1 MSAGGE
7 KTTTNTRR
15 QTMTTTESNPTTSDE
30 QHKAA
35 GDEAM
40 EASTTPQESTACMM
54 AEPQKEHEWLQKL
67 VGEWTYESEAT
78 MEPGKPP
85 ERFSGTEN
93 VRSLGGLWILAEGQ
107 GEMPGGGTATTMMT
121 LGYDPQKKRYVGTW
135 VGSMM
140 TYLWVYDGEL
150 DAAERVLTLNAQG
163 PSMATEGKIAKYKD
177 VIEFRNDNHR
187 VLASHMLGDDGQW
200 RGFMTAN
207 YRRKR

>member
-1 MSAGGE
+1 MEPSI
-7 KTTTNTRR
+7 
-15 QTMTTTESNPTTSDE
+15 TS
-30 QHKAA
+30 
-35 GDEAM
+35 
-40 EASTTPQESTACMM
+40 QESTACMM

-85 ERFSGTEN
+85 ERFSGTET
-93 VRSLGGLWILAEGQ
+93 VRSLGGLWILAEGR

-121 LGYDPQKKRYVGTW
+121 LGYDPQKKRVVGTW

-150 DAAERVLTLNAQG
+150 DVAARVLTLSAEG
-163 PSMATEGKIAKYKD
+163 PSMAAEGKIAKYKD
-177 VIEFRNDNHR
+177 VIEFKNDNHR
-187 VLASHMLGDDGQW
+187 VLASHMLGDDGDW
-200 RGFMTAN
+200 HGFMTAN